1 MQNEAFPL
9 TGYVNIFF
17 YGKKISYNRIKW
29 FNKLMES
36 ITYIIIINL
45 TILIQPPKSIAL
57 FPFNMNGI
65 RRVFRTFFFKYDY
78 CPPLEPDTPPH
89 EVEF

>member
-65 RRVFRTFFFKYDY
+65 RRVFRIFINMT
-78 CPPLEPDTPPH
+78 TPPP
-89 EVEF
+89 EIEF